1 MIRSIKLALRFMTN
15 RERWAYFTFLILRGL
30 TSAMDLV
37 GILAIGLLATS
48 VAISLSPPSNDSSQ
62 PSFASLA
69 LPIVQLSDL
78 PIFVSVIL
86 MIFIV
91 KAVASV
97 VLTARLAKFLA
108 RIEARAVRQ
117 IVKNSFGRGLENARL
132 QTRED
137 VVFAVQIGSQGAFNG
152 LLNSTGVLFAEGTLF
167 ILVIGSFA
175 FIDLDVAVGA
185 VFYFG
190 AVGFLIQF
198 FLGKLMEKTGK
209 TITKSVVET
218 NTEISNLAEVVRES
232 YILGIGD
239 YFYNRIYNA
248 RLSASGNQATQFV
261 LSGMPRYI
269 VETALLVAISFFIL
283 IQALSGDL
291 ASSAATIAVFLS
303 GGLRLTAS
311 LLPLQAALLNIKQS
325 IPPAEKAL
333 ALLFLGDSE
342 DTEKPYSQITDVNRT
357 PVSVTLRNLNFAY
370 DKSDSYV
377 LKNLS
382 FEIPR
387 GSQVAF
393 IGASGAGKST
403 IADIILGILEPSS
416 GEVLVDGV
424 KPEELVRQS
433 PGIFG
438 YVPQSP
444 AIISGTIAEN
454 IALGCQ
460 ISEVD
465 NEKLERVVSDSHLS
479 ALIQSLPMGVNTDM
493 GNRKDELS
501 GGQIQRI
508 GLARALYRNPRLL
521 ILDEATSA
529 LDAESEN
536 EINGALNDLRGKVTV
551 LMIAHRLNTIQRSD
565 IVFLVQDGKIT
576 AQGKFSYLLQTNK
589 TVKRLAKLMDIE

>member
-1 MIRSIKLALRFMTN
+1 
-15 RERWAYFTFLILRGL
+15 
-30 TSAMDLV
+30 
-37 GILAIGLLATS
+37 
-48 VAISLSPPSNDSSQ
+48 
-62 PSFASLA
+62 
-69 LPIVQLSDL
+69 
-78 PIFVSVIL
+78 
-86 MIFIV
+86 
-91 KAVASV
+91 
-97 VLTARLAKFLA
+97 
-108 RIEARAVRQ
+108 
-117 IVKNSFGRGLENARL
+117 
-132 QTRED
+132 
-137 VVFAVQIGSQGAFNG
+137 
-152 LLNSTGVLFAEGTLF
+152 LNSTGVLFAEGTLF